1 MASTGYRSD
10 STIDRKNFSG
20 IHRASN
26 LRASHV
32 SRTANFDTGW
42 IFITIAFHIYQTII
56 YGNKNIS
63 KCIRMAVFYGI

>member
-32 SRTANFDTGW
+32 SRTTNFDTGW
-42 IFITIAFHIYQTII
+42 IFITNYYFLHRLNY
-56 YGNKNIS
+56 YKWP
-63 KCIRMAVFYGI
+63 

>member
-32 SRTANFDTGW
+32 SRTANFNTGW
-42 IFITIAFHIYQTII
+42 IIIAIAFNIYQNII
-56 YGNKNIS
+56 YGYLNIS
-63 KCIRMAVFYGI
+63 NV

>member
-42 IFITIAFHIYQTII
+42 IFITNDFLYLLN
-56 YGNKNIS
+56 YY
-63 KCIRMAVFYGI
+63 VWL